1 MLQTEDEISACTMAI
16 GAAYAGARAFT
27 ATAGP
32 GLSLMAEAIG
42 LAEMTET
49 PLVVIDTQRGGPST
63 GLPTKHEQS
72 DLMAA
77 IYNTHGDTAKIVI
90 SPSSIEDLF
99 TTLLKPLI
107 WLKNI
112 NVRSSCFLTCSCL

>member
-1 MLQTEDEISACTMAI
+1 
-16 GAAYAGARAFT
+16 
-27 ATAGP
+27 
-32 GLSLMAEAIG
+32 MAEAIG

-90 SPSSIEDLF
+90 SPSSIEESF

>member
-1 MLQTEDEISACTMAI
+1 
-16 GAAYAGARAFT
+16 
-27 ATAGP
+27 
-32 GLSLMAEAIG
+32 MAEAIG

-90 SPSSIEDLF
+90 SPSSIEESF

-107 WLKNI
+107 WLKNT